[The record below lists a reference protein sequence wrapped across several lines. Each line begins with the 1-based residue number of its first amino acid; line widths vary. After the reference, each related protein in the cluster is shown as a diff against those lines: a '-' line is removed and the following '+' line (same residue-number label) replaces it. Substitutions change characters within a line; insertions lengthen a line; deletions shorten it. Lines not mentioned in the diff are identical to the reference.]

1 MREHKRELI
10 EILGYSLA
18 IIGHL
23 MLITWLSLLLNHSL
37 NII

>member
-1 MREHKRELI
+1 MKEHKTELI

-37 NII
+37 NLI

>member
-1 MREHKRELI
+1 MKEHKTELI

>member
-1 MREHKRELI
+1 MREHKKELI
-10 EILGYSLA
+10 QITGLTIA
-18 IIGHL
+18 IAGHL